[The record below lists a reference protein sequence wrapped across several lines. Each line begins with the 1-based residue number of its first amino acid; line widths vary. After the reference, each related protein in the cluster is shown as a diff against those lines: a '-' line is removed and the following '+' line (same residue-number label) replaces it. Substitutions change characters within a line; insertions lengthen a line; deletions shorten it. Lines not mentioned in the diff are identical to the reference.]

1 MILTVDMGNTNIS
14 FGVFDGGE
22 LKLISRLATQR
33 ERTPDQYAIDFLNIL
48 SLHSISP
55 EEIEGAAL
63 SSVVP
68 ELTNILSQAIKTL
81 CNNVVIVAPGIK
93 TGLNI
98 AIENP
103 SHLGA
108 DFVAGAVGTIANYP
122 VPALVIDLGTATKIY
137 AIDENNTFLG
147 GMIAPGV
154 EISLRALTN
163 TSSQLPT
170 IPLAAP
176 PKVFSGDTVESM
188 QSGTIL
194 GTACMIDGM
203 LERFIEELGQPA
215 SIVATGGLSAFIINE
230 CKSDIIYDNLLV
242 LKGLREIYLKNT
254 K

>member
-1 MILTVDMGNTNIS
+1 MLLTVDMGNTNIS
-14 FGVFDGGE
+14 FGVFDGEE

-48 SLHSISP
+48 SLHSITP
-55 EEIEGAAL
+55 DEIEGAVL

-68 ELTNILSQAIKTL
+68 ELTNILAEAIKTL
-81 CNNVVIVAPGIK
+81 CDSIVIVAAGIK

-137 AIDENNTFLG
+137 AIDDKNTFLG

-170 IPLAAP
+170 IPLEAP
-176 PKVFSGDTVESM
+176 PKAFSGDTVESM
-188 QSGTIL
+188 QAGSVL
-194 GTACMIDGM
+194 GTACMVDGM
-203 LERFIEELGQPA
+203 LDRFIKELGKPA
-215 SIVATGGLSAFIINE
+215 TIVATGGLSAFIVKE
-230 CKSDIIYDNLLV
+230 CKHDIIYDNLLV
-242 LKGLREIYLKNT
+242 LKGLKEIYYKNIE
-254 K
+254 